1 MNDLRTAPDS
11 PPHAS
16 DSDGSLVRFP
26 KTIAA
31 LSILPLLVA
40 VVVVGAPKFRRAHG
54 QFSVLRGQVE
64 RAAAPGELVYVDSPM
79 LYHLLRWRGSPS
91 LHASLRQLKPGALP
105 PASARHPAEA
115 VFVTQ
120 EEPAL
125 RSRLNR
131 SGYAVTP
138 DAEQQDWLHR
148 GNGFAW
154 PGAQPFRID
163 FAVSAAH

>member
-1 MNDLRTAPDS
+1 MSED
-11 PPHAS
+11 
-16 DSDGSLVRFP
+16 DGRLVRFP

-40 VVVVGAPKFRRAHG
+40 VLVIGAPKFRRVHG
-54 QFSVLRGQVE
+54 QFAVLHEQVE
-64 RAAAPGELVYVDSPM
+64 RAAAPGELVYVDSPT
-79 LYHLLRWRGSPS
+79 LYRLLRWRASPG
-91 LHASLRQLKPGALP
+91 LRTSLRQLPPGELP
-105 PASARHPAEA
+105 SPASHAEA

-120 EEPAL
+120 QEPAL
-125 RSRLNR
+125 RSRLTR

-154 PGAQPFRID
+154 PGAQPFQIN
-163 FAVSAAH
+163 FAVPRAARP